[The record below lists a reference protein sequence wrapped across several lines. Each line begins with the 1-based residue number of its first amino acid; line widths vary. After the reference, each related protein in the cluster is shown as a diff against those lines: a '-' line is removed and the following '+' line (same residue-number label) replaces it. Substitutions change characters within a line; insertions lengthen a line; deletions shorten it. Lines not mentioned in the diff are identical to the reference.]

1 MCWLTLCFCSATKF
15 AFFLTDNLN
24 DRTYIDT
31 ETIYTNAYQT
41 VLDPYGKTYTWS
53 VKEQLMGS
61 REEESARK
69 MIEIYE
75 LPITC
80 DEFIALVRAYN
91 YKIMKTAELLPG
103 NYAVN

>member
-1 MCWLTLCFCSATKF
+1 
-15 AFFLTDNLN
+15 
-24 DRTYIDT
+24 
-31 ETIYTNAYQT
+31 
-41 VLDPYGKTYTWS
+41 
-53 VKEQLMGS
+53 MGS